1 MTDHPDSLARILDRL
16 ENLAAR
22 QQSIQHEIDNLRR
35 DIQNLEGPVLPEEPV
50 RETPPA
56 GVVVMVTPEP
66 LKDRPV
72 SEGIRPVTMESAP
85 EKPSGEIPGGAFKS
99 NIEKFIG
106 ENLINKIGIAIT
118 VLGVGVGAK
127 YAIDHDLVSPLTR
140 IILGYLAGLTLLGVA
155 FRLRKQYAGFSA
167 VLLSGSLAILYFITF
182 AAYDFYTL
190 MPVTP
195 AFGVMTLIT
204 LFTVAAAIIY
214 DKQVIAHIGL
224 VGAYAV
230 PFLLDDGSG
239 KVAALFSYMA
249 MINIGILAIAFRK
262 YWKPLYYSSFL
273 LTWFI
278 FLTWF
283 STKYQPATHLGLALG
298 FASGFFA
305 IFYLV
310 SIAYK
315 VLKNEQY
322 GIENVLLL
330 MSNSAIFYGLGYAA
344 LVADK
349 TGDSFLGLFTLA
361 NAAVHG
367 AVALLLWRRRPA
379 DKNIFYY
386 VTGLAIVF
394 LTMAIPVQWDG
405 RWVTLLWAGEVALL
419 FWIGRVKGGWIFE
432 LLSYPLMFA
441 VFFSLVNDWST
452 DYSTYD
458 PQVAGSRIIPVFNI
472 NFLTSLIFAAAFGI
486 INFLHQ
492 RRPCKS
498 RLAEWNISRQIMRV
512 CIPGILLIALY
523 CSFLMEILT
532 FWNQLFLDSAITCN
546 ADLTLP
552 QHFRNVDIYKFST
565 LSLINYSLLFFSLLT
580 LVNIRR
586 IRNTLLGNINLGIN
600 AVVVGIFLTI
610 GLFTIGELRENYI
623 SQVLSHYYYRGG
635 LYIGVRYISFIFA
648 GVMIYAIFRYVRWEL
663 MMTDFRVEFDL
674 FLHLTLL
681 TAAGNELINWM
692 DLYEPGQS
700 YKLGLTILFGL
711 YALLLVAM
719 GIRKRKAH
727 LRISAIV
734 LFAATLLKL
743 FLYDI
748 AYLNTI
754 SKTIV
759 FVALGVLLLISSFL
773 YTKYGKRIFSD
784 HEENPGADLNG

>member
-1 MTDHPDSLARILDRL
+1 
-16 ENLAAR
+16 
-22 QQSIQHEIDNLRR
+22 
-35 DIQNLEGPVLPEEPV
+35 
-50 RETPPA
+50 
-56 GVVVMVTPEP
+56 
-66 LKDRPV
+66 
-72 SEGIRPVTMESAP
+72 
-85 EKPSGEIPGGAFKS
+85 
-99 NIEKFIG
+99 
-106 ENLINKIGIAIT
+106 
-118 VLGVGVGAK
+118 
-127 YAIDHDLVSPLTR
+127 
-140 IILGYLAGLTLLGVA
+140 
-155 FRLRKQYAGFSA
+155 
-167 VLLSGSLAILYFITF
+167 
-182 AAYDFYTL
+182 
-190 MPVTP
+190 
-195 AFGVMTLIT
+195 
-204 LFTVAAAIIY
+204 
-214 DKQVIAHIGL
+214 
-224 VGAYAV
+224 
-230 PFLLDDGSG
+230 
-239 KVAALFSYMA
+239 
-249 MINIGILAIAFRK
+249 
-262 YWKPLYYSSFL
+262 
-273 LTWFI
+273 
-278 FLTWF
+278 
-283 STKYQPATHLGLALG
+283 
-298 FASGFFA
+298 
-305 IFYLV
+305 
-310 SIAYK
+310 
-315 VLKNEQY
+315 
-322 GIENVLLL
+322 
-330 MSNSAIFYGLGYAA
+330 
-344 LVADK
+344 
-349 TGDSFLGLFTLA
+349 
-361 NAAVHG
+361 
-367 AVALLLWRRRPA
+367 
-379 DKNIFYY
+379 
-386 VTGLAIVF
+386 
-394 LTMAIPVQWDG
+394 
-405 RWVTLLWAGEVALL
+405 
-419 FWIGRVKGGWIFE
+419 
-432 LLSYPLMFA
+432 
-441 VFFSLVNDWST
+441 
-452 DYSTYD
+452 
-458 PQVAGSRIIPVFNI
+458 
-472 NFLTSLIFAAAFGI
+472 
-486 INFLHQ
+486 
-492 RRPCKS
+492 
-498 RLAEWNISRQIMRV
+498 
-512 CIPGILLIALY
+512 
-523 CSFLMEILT
+523 MEILT

-700 YKLGLTILFGL
+700 YKLGLTILFGI